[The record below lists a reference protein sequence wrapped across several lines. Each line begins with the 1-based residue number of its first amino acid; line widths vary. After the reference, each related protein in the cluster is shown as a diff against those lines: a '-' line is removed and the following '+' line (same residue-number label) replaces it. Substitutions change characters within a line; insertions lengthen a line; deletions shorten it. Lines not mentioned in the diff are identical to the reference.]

1 MVFML
6 GESARLLDRCGLGS
20 IFGHGITCW
29 LSFLLVLV
37 LASRFLLSVF
47 IRYNFRLAVQVCS

>member
-1 MVFML
+1 ML

-29 LSFLLVLV
+29 LSFLLARV

-47 IRYNFRLAVQVCS
+47 IPYNFRLAVQVCS